1 MNQPL
6 PKGTTTIKKRLA
18 VHQGNVRG
26 WEYAPLA
33 RELNR
38 WTALFNEEWD
48 LRLPVLPTIEYRPI
62 RNAYATYDCSRG
74 ALGLP
79 DTITINTS
87 YLARPSA
94 HIIRTLGHE
103 LLHLWQQYHGKPS
116 KQRNYHNDEY
126 VAKARAC
133 GILIDGSGCTAGH
146 TEAFAA
152 LIEKHGIR
160 LPAVTPDQ
168 GGALIGPTGGV
179 EPKVYGNQGG
189 AKQRRGLRKWS
200 CGCTNVRCSVELEAT
215 CAKCDS
221 PFEEVG

>member
-1 MNQPL
+1 MNQPA
-6 PKGTTTIKKRLA
+6 PKGTLTIKKRLA
-18 VHQGNVRG
+18 VHQGNVKG

-38 WTALFNEEWD
+38 WTAIFNEEWALD
-48 LRLPVLPTIEYRPI
+48 LPSLPLLEYRAI
-62 RNAYATYDCSRG
+62 RNAYATYQWTRG

-79 DTITINTS
+79 DTITMNTDQ
-87 YLARPSA
+87 LERPSA

-126 VAKARAC
+126 VAKAASL

-146 TEAFAA
+146 TEQFAA
-152 LIEKHGIR
+152 LIAKHGIR
-160 LPAVTPDQ
+160 LPVVTPDV
-168 GGALIGPTGGV
+168 GGAVVGLTGGV

-189 AKQRRGLRKWS
+189 KGRAGGMRKWS
-200 CGCTNVRCSVELEAT
+200 CRCTNVRCAVALEAT
-215 CAKCDS
+215 CAKCS
-221 PFEEVG
+221 NPFEEVG